1 VNSCLLNDTVLYV
14 KDSAGQVFEATLDLL
29 ERVLDADS
37 NEVDIGQYRF
47 LCRTGWTTTEA
58 VLRRMLWEGEPLYQ
72 IRTRAG
78 LLNLTG
84 QQPLPVVRGLEEK
97 VVLAKDVRAGDSLLV
112 LEKPKLGKK
121 APPLGE
127 SMSFRPFGVLEVRKS
142 SGYQGRVYQL
152 ETAEGT
158 LVAND
163 HLVHCRGLQWERP
176 R

>member
-1 VNSCLLNDTVLYV
+1 MNSCLLNDTVLYV

-97 VVLAKDVRAGDSLLV
+97 VVLAKDVYGPVTLLV
-112 LEKPKLGKK
+112 LESEKLGRR
-121 APPLGE
+121 LRRWE
-127 SMSFRPFGVLEVRKS
+127 SPCRFARSGCWSAEVQRLSGTGV
-142 SGYQGRVYQL
+142 QL